1 MPSHNPWNE
10 LEYCSTTDEEGL
22 ACDLLASGEARVE
35 GGLFSAYRLL
45 QALTSAHLRDRRSS

>member
-45 QALTSAHLRDRRSS
+45 QALTSAHLRD